1 MLDCSEVSIE
11 KDSTL
16 KDMIANYEREI
27 KVHSKIQQELKEIIR
42 TNEFK
47 LKEKDKQLRESEV
60 LIEVGRWFIRNRG
73 LK

>member
-1 MLDCSEVSIE
+1 VLDCSEVSIE

>member
-60 LIEVGRWFIRNRG
+60 LIEVGRWFIRNSG